1 MFKHLVQI
9 ALLPLVLT
17 GCATTSLFSPYPN
30 QIATI
35 QTSLNAGTG
44 DQSLIALS
52 PKAESGSDALLY
64 RLERG
69 RLTQLLEKFED
80 SKADFE
86 WIGNAFDQGDM
97 KATVQASSLVS
108 GMATMVTNDNAVG
121 YSGEPFERV
130 FAHAFQ
136 AFNFLALKQIN
147 SAEVELRRAADQ
159 QRNLAEKN
167 EVEIAKAQKEA
178 AEKKIPL
185 NTVAG
190 HFAGLDEVA
199 GQVKSSFQN
208 AYVLF
213 LSGAVWEAR
222 GEWGRAA
229 VDYRQALEMYPS
241 NTELQAALNRAEK
254 RIRPKSNGTVVFLYE
269 EGFAPKKD
277 EIKVPIPTFTGAIV
291 TLAFPTYHASSQAP
305 YGGLAVSH
313 GSQSKSLPMLTNVGA
328 LAARSLKEKVPGMI
342 VRQTL
347 RAVTKHQIQKQAG
360 DHFGPL
366 GQLAGNV
373 YNFVSESAD
382 LRSWLLLPAYTAA
395 MQMELPPG
403 EQSVNL
409 MAPGVSMSHKVDVKP
424 RKTTLVRV
432 VNTRSRLFIQTFEL

>member
-1 MFKHLVQI
+1 MFKQLVQI
-9 ALLPLVLT
+9 ALLPLALT

-35 QTSLNAGTG
+35 QSSLNAGTG

-52 PKAESGSDALLY
+52 PKAESGADALLY
-64 RLERG
+64 RLERA
-69 RLTQLLEKFED
+69 RLTQLLDKFED
-80 SKADFE
+80 SKTDFE
-86 WIGNAFDQGDM
+86 WVGNAFEQGDM

-108 GMATMVTNDNAVG
+108 GMASMVTNDNAIG
-121 YSGEPFERV
+121 YSGEAFERV

-136 AFNFLALKQIN
+136 AFNYLALKQFDG
-147 SAEVELRRAADQ
+147 AEVELRRAADQ

-167 EVEIAKAQKEA
+167 EAEIAKAQKEA
-178 AEKKIPL
+178 EEKKVPL
-185 NTVAG
+185 NKVAG

-222 GEWGRAA
+222 GEWGRAV
-229 VDYRQALEMYPS
+229 VDYRQAVEMYPS
-241 NTELQAALNRAEK
+241 NTELQAALTRAEK
-254 RIRPKSNGTVVFLYE
+254 RVRPKNNGTIVFLYE

-305 YGGLAVSH
+305 YGGLSVSYN
-313 GSQSKSLPMLTNVGA
+313 GQEKSLPLLTNVGA

-347 RAVTKHQIQKQAG
+347 RAVAKHQIQKQAG

-373 YNFVSESAD
+373 YNFISENAD

-403 EQSVNL
+403 EQSVNF
-409 MAPGVSMSHKVDVKP
+409 MGPGVSMTHKIDVKS

-432 VNTRSRLFIQTFEL
+432 VNTRSRLFIQTYEL